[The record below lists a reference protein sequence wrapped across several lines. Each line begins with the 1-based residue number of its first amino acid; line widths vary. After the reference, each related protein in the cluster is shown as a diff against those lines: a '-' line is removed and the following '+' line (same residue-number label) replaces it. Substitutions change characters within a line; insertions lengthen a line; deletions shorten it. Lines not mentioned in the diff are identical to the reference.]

1 MSTHSVEQQQIEVC
15 VPDLDERIRQQG
27 EALERASQ
35 EQTV

>member
-1 MSTHSVEQQQIEVC
+1 MSTHSVEQQIEVC
-15 VPDLDERIRQQG
+15 VPDLDERIRQQD